1 VTGWRERGLCVCV
14 CIGVWVGVGGWGEG
28 GGSVGFFLTALS
40 GVCGREFMGK

>member
-1 VTGWRERGLCVCV
+1 MCVCV
-14 CIGVWVGVGGWGEG
+14 LGCGWVWVGGERG